1 MLLPSLAALSALAS
15 AYAQVSLVDVAI
27 NKTSF
32 VGVYNSTL
40 GVDTFRGISYGT
52 AERFKRTTAPSYD
65 GDNATVVNAT
75 APGVA
80 CPQVTVSSS
89 SLTTTNYGEYGFGED
104 CTLLD
109 IYRPHNT
116 TSSSKLP
123 VMLWIY
129 GGGLTQGAS
138 FMYPGSGIV
147 AVSSKMDLPVITV
160 IINYRLALWGFLGGK
175 EAEDNGALNLGLYDQ
190 RDAMTWVQNYISYF
204 GGDKDKV
211 TVFGQSSG
219 SMSIAYHFLTE
230 DTNLFRAAI
239 LESGV
244 STSVPVLNAS
254 ASQSVY
260 DALVN
265 LAGCNNSSDTFS
277 CIQTADESVLANAAN
292 SIASNPNS
300 YSARPWAA
308 AIDGEIIPD
317 SPAVLTAQG
326 KIANKPFIVGD
337 VQDEGTVFVQPQAL
351 NTTDDYVT
359 WLGLDYVGRN
369 ASFLTNETTLATIE
383 RLYPDVEALGSPY
396 GTGNVSFFGEQFKR
410 GASTYGD
417 IHFHAPR
424 RNWLEVA
431 QSKGMTAW
439 CYEFAQTLP
448 SVPEWTGVFHASDVF
463 FVFLELP
470 STSPDFAL
478 AEQTV
483 AYWVSFATH
492 LDPNLAALLVG
503 APLWTQYGALKT
515 SMYMSSNETKLIVDN
530 FRKQQ
535 TDFIQSVADQF
546 LVSPTPTES
555 VSDNA
560 SSSSSIATATAS
572 STSCPKGIICMSGH
586 RGSS

>member
-80 CPQVTVSSS
+80 CPQVTISS
-89 SLTTTNYGEYGFGED
+89 T
-104 CTLLD
+104 
-109 IYRPHNT
+109 HNT

-292 SIASNPNS
+292 SIASNPNA
-300 YSARPWAA
+300 YSARPWSA

-326 KIANKPFIVGD
+326 KMNGICP
-337 VQDEGTVFVQPQAL
+337 TQAL

-369 ASFLTNETTLATIE
+369 APFLTNETTLATIE

-535 TDFIQSVADQF
+535 IDFIQSVADQF

>member
-1 MLLPSLAALSALAS
+1 MFLPLLTALSVLGTS
-15 AYAQVSLVDVAI
+15 YAQVSLVNVTID
-27 NKTSF
+27 KTSF

-65 GDNATVVNAT
+65 GNVTLVNTT

-80 CPQVTVSSS
+80 CPQVTVSSVK
-89 SLTTTNYGEYGFGED
+89 YGFGED

-138 FMYPGSGIV
+138 FMYPGTGIV
-147 AVSSKMDLPVITV
+147 AVSSKMELPVITV
-160 IINYRLALWGFLGGK
+160 IINYRLALWGFLGGQ

-254 ASQSVY
+254 SSQFVY

-265 LAGCNNSSDTFS
+265 LAGCNSTSDTFS
-277 CIQTADESVLANAAN
+277 CLQTVDESVLADAAN
-292 SIASNPNS
+292 TIASTPNS

-337 VQDEGTVFVQPQAL
+337 VLDEGTVFVQPQAL

-359 WLGLDYVGRN
+359 WLGLDYVGRD
-369 ASFLTNETTLATIE
+369 APFLSNKTTLTTIE
-383 RLYPDVEALGSPY
+383 RLYPDVEAMGSPY

-431 QSKGMTAW
+431 ESKGMTAW

-448 SVPEWTGVFHASDVF
+448 SVPEWTGGIDVF

-470 STSPDFAL
+470 STSPDLSL
-478 AEQTV
+478 AEQTI
-483 AYWVSFATH
+483 AYWLSFATH
-492 LDPNLAALLVG
+492 LNPNLAAALVG
-503 APLWTQYGALKT
+503 APLWTQYGSLKT
-515 SMYMSSNETKLIVDN
+515 SLWMSSNETKLIKDN
-530 FRKQQ
+530 FRKEQ
-535 TDFIQSVADQF
+535 I
-546 LVSPTPTES
+546 E
-555 VSDNA
+555 
-560 SSSSSIATATAS
+560 
-572 STSCPKGIICMSGH
+572 
-586 RGSS
+586 

>member
-1 MLLPSLAALSALAS
+1 MFLPLLAAFSALGS
-15 AYAQVSLVDVAI
+15 AYAQVSLVNVTI

-32 VGVYNSTL
+32 VGTYNSTL

-52 AERFKRTTAPSYD
+52 AERFKRTVAPSYD
-65 GDNATVVNAT
+65 RDNATVVNAT

-80 CPQVTVSSS
+80 CPQVTVSSVK
-89 SLTTTNYGEYGFGED
+89 YGFGED
-104 CTLLD
+104 CTFLD

-116 TSSSKLP
+116 TSTSKLP

-129 GGGLTQGAS
+129 GGGYIQGAS
-138 FMYPGSGIV
+138 FSYPGTGIV
-147 AVSSKMDLPVITV
+147 AASSKMELPVITV

-190 RDAMTWVQNYISYF
+190 RDAMTWVQNYIEHF

-219 SMSIAYHFLTE
+219 SYVLPQSSLSLNFPLTRFTTQ
-230 DTNLFRAAI
+230 DI

-244 STSVPVLNAS
+244 STSVPVLDAS
-254 ASQSVY
+254 ASQFVY

-265 LAGCNNSSDTFS
+265 LSGCNNSSDTFS
-277 CIQTADESVLANAAN
+277 CLQTVDESVLADAAN
-292 SIASNPNS
+292 SIASDPNS

-351 NTTDDYVT
+351 NTTDDYIT

-369 ASFLTNETTLATIE
+369 APFITNQTTLTQLE

-424 RNWLEVA
+424 RNWLGVA
-431 QSKGMTAW
+431 ESKGMTAW

-483 AYWVSFATH
+483 AYWLSFATH
-492 LDPNLAALLVG
+492 LNPNLAALTVG
-503 APLWTQYGALKT
+503 APLWTQYGALKK
-515 SMYMSSNETKLIVDN
+515 SLYMSSNSTKLIVDN
-530 FRKQQ
+530 FRKEQ
-535 TDFIQSVADQF
+535 I
-546 LVSPTPTES
+546 E
-555 VSDNA
+555 
-560 SSSSSIATATAS
+560 
-572 STSCPKGIICMSGH
+572 
-586 RGSS
+586 